1 MLHISSVQTPLAPS
15 QVSEYHGVS
24 EHFQKEW
31 QTAKDVAEPGR
42 PEDRLA
48 LMQRHSG
55 EMDPANQFIPMKSKP
70 IRWEPHVDEEV
81 RAAYR
86 MAAEKAIAYS
96 DSSASQA
103 RGSGVVDVLQE
114 QLEAER
120 QRAAIVQEK
129 LEAALREAQELSMRA
144 ARAEAK
150 LEMTEAM
157 MEKMASKSRAK

>member
-15 QVSEYHGVS
+15 QVSRHHGIS
-24 EHFQKEW
+24 EHFKQEW

-120 QRAAIVQEK
+120 QRAAIVQVRQLLAILPLPVPHTRCRCRNK
-129 LEAALREAQELSMRA
+129 KCCSGAFAPPCS
-144 ARAEAK
+144 
-150 LEMTEAM
+150 
-157 MEKMASKSRAK
+157 